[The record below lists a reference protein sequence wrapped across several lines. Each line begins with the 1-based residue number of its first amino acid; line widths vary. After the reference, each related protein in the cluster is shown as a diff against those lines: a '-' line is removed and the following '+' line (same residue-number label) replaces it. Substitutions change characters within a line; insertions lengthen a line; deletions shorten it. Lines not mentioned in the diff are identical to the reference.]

1 MAKGKQTCKIL
12 KEIRKQI
19 AAENDIKLVIE
30 ECTYQG
36 DCLGTC
42 PKCEAEVR
50 YLERELEKRQR
61 LGKAAVVAGLSVGL
75 MAASQTAFAQQPD
88 TLRMDAIEKATEEV
102 EIFGMVEEMPGFP
115 GGEVKLMEFI
125 AKNIN
130 YPKEAIE
137 KGIEG
142 RVFVGFI
149 IDVDGS
155 VTDVKLLRGIGCGC
169 DEEAI
174 RVVKSLPKWRP
185 AKQNGVLIRVPFQL
199 PVNFKLEDK
208 MDKEKGDK
216 KTVKAD
222 KVVSE
227 NEYFYPS
234 SIEGEVEDP
243 ENEVYEIVEQ
253 MPRFPGGDKA
263 MKKFINDNI
272 RIGEMV
278 NKWQADAMGRI
289 YVGFIVEPDGS
300 ITDVKVLRG
309 IFEHYD
315 EEAVRV
321 VKSMPKWQPGMQR
334 GKAVRVRYQIPINF
348 KWD

>member
-1 MAKGKQTCKIL
+1 M
-12 KEIRKQI
+12 
-19 AAENDIKLVIE
+19 
-30 ECTYQG
+30 
-36 DCLGTC
+36 
-42 PKCEAEVR
+42 R

-61 LGKAAVVAGLSVGL
+61 VGKAAVVAGLSVGL

-125 AKNIN
+125 AKSIN

-216 KTVKAD
+216 KTVNAD

-253 MPRFPGGDKA
+253 MPRFPNGIDTLMHYIAEQIKYPEEAKKA
-263 MKKFINDNI
+263 
-272 RIGEMV
+272 GV
-278 NKWQADAMGRI
+278 QGRVL
-289 YVGFIVEPDGS
+289 VGFIVEKDGS
-300 ITDVKVLRG
+300 ISDVKVLKG
-309 IFEHYD
+309 IGYGCD
-315 EEAVRV
+315 EEAKRV
-321 VKSMPKWQPGMQR
+321 VSSMPNWEPGMHR
-334 GKAVRVRYQIPINF
+334 GKAVRVKYLVPVNF
-348 KWD
+348 KLD